1 MHAIVE
7 FAEFIARYPA
17 RHPEGALPQATR
29 EAISLLVLDLIGAT
43 AAGLDSPL
51 AQTARE
57 GALAAFGTGAVDI
70 WLTPEKGSIVGAA
83 MANGAAASA
92 LDIDD
97 GHRGAAGHAG
107 AGVIPAALAVAQ
119 AVDACDAR
127 IADAIALGYE
137 VALRVASARP
147 TPTIVTYASGRWV
160 GYGAAAAVARLL
172 GLNAAQTAHA
182 LAIAGAESP
191 LMFPSGTSKYQGS
204 TVKEGIPAAIVA
216 GVTAA
221 YRARAGGT
229 GPLDLL
235 DDPALYDRAALT
247 GGLGDTS
254 ALETWALQQ
263 CYLKP
268 YACCRYMHAAVD
280 AILEMRK
287 PGSTIRSLRIETFPQ
302 ALRLANERAPRSL
315 EGGQYSFYFSCALAA
330 LRGREALQPVLPE
343 SLLDTEVLDLAAR
356 IELEVSPDFA
366 ASFPV
371 GTPARVILDQG
382 DGPQEMVVLH
392 PLGDVANPMSR
403 EAVAQKFRNIARHA
417 LPPAWQDEIL
427 AAVGRLETAGFAPL
441 FRALARPED
450 QSTNGRTVQCRI

>member
-7 FAEFIARYPA
+7 LAEFIAR
-17 RHPEGALPQATR
+17 HPENVLPRDTR
-29 EAISLLVLDLIGAT
+29 DTISLLVLDLIGAT
-43 AAGLDSPL
+43 AAGLNSPL

-57 GALAAFGTGAVDI
+57 GGLAVFGEGSVDV
-70 WLTPEKGSIVGAA
+70 WLTSQKSSIIGAA

-119 AVDACDAR
+119 AVGASDAR

-147 TPTIVTYASGRWV
+147 VPTIITYASGRWV
-160 GYGAAAAVARLL
+160 GYGVAAAASRLL
-172 GLNAAQTAHA
+172 GLNGAQTAHA

-191 LMFPSGTSKYQGS
+191 GMFASGTSKYQGS

-216 GVTAA
+216 GLAA
-221 YRARAGGT
+221 VYRARAGGT

-235 DDPALYDRAALT
+235 DDAQLYDRSMLT
-247 GGLGDTS
+247 GDLGD
-254 ALETWALQQ
+254 AWALQQ

-280 AILEMRK
+280 AILELRK
-287 PGSTIRSLRIETFPQ
+287 PGRDIRSLRIETFPQ
-302 ALRLANERAPRSL
+302 ALRLANERAPRFL

-343 SLLDTEVLDLAAR
+343 SLHDAQVLDLAAR
-356 IELEVSPDFA
+356 IELEVSEDFA
-366 ASFPV
+366 GSFPA
-371 GTPARVILDQG
+371 GTPARVIFDQG
-382 DGPQEMVVLH
+382 EGRQEMVVWH

-403 EAVAQKFRNIARHA
+403 EQVAQKFRNIARHT
-417 LPPAWQDEIL
+417 LPPSWQDEIL
-427 AAVGRLETAGFAPL
+427 AATDGLETAGFAPL
-441 FRALARPED
+441 FQALIQPEV
-450 QSTNGRTVQCRI
+450 QSSKGRTVECHI